1 MRLFYISII
10 VLSLF
15 SCEKPFSA
23 IYESTDAE
31 KVSQFADTCLL
42 ASISSTN
49 FVQIEEAVNLNYAVV
64 SRGFANRLVNTNFL
78 TNKTKSYTRVIIAD
92 TLSVVDGDSIYFN
105 KKTKYVDRIVTRKK
119 PLELEFD
126 QYEYRFIYKDS
137 LLESRLMFVNGD
149 SMPYFESKYSYNQNN
164 LAKLEMYFKPG
175 NKLIFESSFVYDKDI
190 QVKPWLYFYSDFF
203 SMPDYLLMFNFGTM
217 PSRVLT
223 SMESIAYDTD
233 ASDVIGK
240 WEVKFSRYK
249 ISKDGY
255 VLRLSSAGDRIQS
268 LPFLFQNT
276 ELRYQCK
283 N

>member
-1 MRLFYISII
+1 
-10 VLSLF
+10 
-15 SCEKPFSA
+15 
-23 IYESTDAE
+23 
-31 KVSQFADTCLL
+31 
-42 ASISSTN
+42 
-49 FVQIEEAVNLNYAVV
+49 VQKEEVVNLNYTVV

-78 TNKTKSYTRVIIAD
+78 TNKTKSSARVIIND
-92 TLSVVDGDSIYFN
+92 TLSVVDGDSIFLY

-119 PLELEFD
+119 PLDLEFE

-149 SMPYFESKYSYNQNN
+149 SIPYFESKYSYDQNN
-164 LAKLEMYFKPG
+164 LSKLEMYFKPS
-175 NKLIFESSFVYDKDI
+175 NKLVFETTFIYDKGI
-190 QVKPWLYFYSDFF
+190 IVKPWLYFYSDFF
-203 SMPDYLLMFNFGTM
+203 TLPDYLLMFNFGTM
-217 PSRVLT
+217 PSRVLI
-223 SMESIAYDTD
+223 SMESFAYDTD
-233 ASDVIGK
+233 TNKVIGEWK
-240 WEVKFSRYK
+240 VKFSTYK